1 MVTQW
6 VIAIYASLLPDQKKK
21 VAEEISV
28 AVDNAEADLDNA
40 VVVVALVETRVDPG
54 IETATHVVVVV
65 PSVTKP
71 TLFNKKFF
79 LERIKD
85 RKMSERVKGTVK
97 WFNGTKGYG
106 FLAREEGPDVFVHYS
121 AINHEGFRTLEEG
134 QAVEFTIETGQK
146 GPQAADVVV
155 L

>member
-40 VVVVALVETRVDPG
+40 AVVAALVETRVDPG
-54 IETATHVVVVV
+54 IETAAHVVVVV

-71 TLFNKKFF
+71 TLFNKEKIF
-79 LERIKD
+79 
-85 RKMSERVKGTVK
+85 
-97 WFNGTKGYG
+97 
-106 FLAREEGPDVFVHYS
+106 
-121 AINHEGFRTLEEG
+121 
-134 QAVEFTIETGQK
+134 
-146 GPQAADVVV
+146 
-155 L
+155 

>member
-6 VIAIYASLLPDQKKK
+6 VIATCASLLQGQKKK

-40 VVVVALVETRVDPG
+40 AVAVVAALVAIVETRADPE

-71 TLFNKKFF
+71 TLFNKEKIF
-79 LERIKD
+79 
-85 RKMSERVKGTVK
+85 
-97 WFNGTKGYG
+97 
-106 FLAREEGPDVFVHYS
+106 
-121 AINHEGFRTLEEG
+121 
-134 QAVEFTIETGQK
+134 
-146 GPQAADVVV
+146 
-155 L
+155 

>member
-1 MVTQW
+1 
-6 VIAIYASLLPDQKKK
+6 
-21 VAEEISV
+21 
-28 AVDNAEADLDNA
+28 
-40 VVVVALVETRVDPG
+40 
-54 IETATHVVVVV
+54 
-65 PSVTKP
+65 
-71 TLFNKKFF
+71 
-79 LERIKD
+79 
-85 RKMSERVKGTVK
+85 MSERVKGTVK
-97 WFNGTKGYG
+97 WFNGTKGHG

>member
-6 VIAIYASLLPDQKKK
+6 VIAIYASLLQDQKKK

-40 VVVVALVETRVDPG
+40 AVAAVAAVAALVETRVDPE

-71 TLFNKKFF
+71 TLFNKEKIF
-79 LERIKD
+79 
-85 RKMSERVKGTVK
+85 
-97 WFNGTKGYG
+97 
-106 FLAREEGPDVFVHYS
+106 
-121 AINHEGFRTLEEG
+121 
-134 QAVEFTIETGQK
+134 
-146 GPQAADVVV
+146 
-155 L
+155 

>member
-1 MVTQW
+1 
-6 VIAIYASLLPDQKKK
+6 
-21 VAEEISV
+21 
-28 AVDNAEADLDNA
+28 
-40 VVVVALVETRVDPG
+40 
-54 IETATHVVVVV
+54 VV

-121 AINHEGFRTLEEG
+121 AINHEGFRTLEEVRRSNSPLKLDKK
-134 QAVEFTIETGQK
+134 AHRLPTS
-146 GPQAADVVV
+146 
-155 L
+155 